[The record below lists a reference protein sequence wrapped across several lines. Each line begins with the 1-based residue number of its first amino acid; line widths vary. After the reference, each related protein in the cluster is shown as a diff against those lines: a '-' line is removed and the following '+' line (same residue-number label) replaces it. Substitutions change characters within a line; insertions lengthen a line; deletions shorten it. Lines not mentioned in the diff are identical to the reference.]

1 MQLCDVGDLAGRAV
15 QTLSGGERQRVR
27 LARALAQEPTLLVL
41 DEPTVALDIRHEMAI
56 FELLRGLAASS
67 VTVLIVTHNL
77 NLAARYA
84 DQLVLL
90 DRGRVARSGPPAE
103 VLGKEL
109 VELVY
114 RWPVRITPHPGPGP
128 DAGAPQVT
136 PLTNHRDS

>member
-1 MQLCDVGDLAGRAV
+1 LAGRAV

-27 LARALAQEPTLLVL
+27 LARALAQEPELLFL

-56 FELLRGLAASS
+56 FDLLRALAGRGVA
-67 VTVLIVTHNL
+67 IVVITHNL

-84 DQLVLL
+84 HHLVVL
-90 DRGRVARSGPPAE
+90 DGGRVARSGPPAS
-103 VLGKEL
+103 VLEPEL
-109 VELVY
+109 VEQVY

-136 PLTNHRDS
+136 PLTNA